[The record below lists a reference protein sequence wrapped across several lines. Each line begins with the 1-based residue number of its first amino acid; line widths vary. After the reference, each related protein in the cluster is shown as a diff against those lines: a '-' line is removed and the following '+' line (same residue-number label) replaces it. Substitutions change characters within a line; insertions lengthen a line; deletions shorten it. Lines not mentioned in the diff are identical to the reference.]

1 MEGNLAPNV
10 NNDLKYL
17 EESLASSSSGFL
29 VGDNLT
35 LADIMVAFSAHF
47 VLVRGLGAK
56 WDDDSYPHIK
66 KWIRKL
72 QARPAWQKAVES
84 GEDSYTLDKLGH

>member
-1 MEGNLAPNV
+1 M

-17 EESLASSSSGFL
+17 EEELSRNPSGFL
-29 VGDNLT
+29 VGAGVS

-56 WDDDSYPHIK
+56 WSEDTFPNIK

-72 QARPAWQKAVES
+72 QAREAWKKAAQQ
-84 GEDSYTLDKLGH
+84 GEESYTLDAATKDS